1 MYSLKNKILQ
11 SVIFFTKS
19 KVVLFEGQMYDKDK
33 VAVLDFVNDEP
44 LFGFI
49 KTVCYFKEEVYV
61 LSGQFDLL
69 PITTPK

>member
-1 MYSLKNKILQ
+1 MYSMKDEILQ
-11 SVIFFTKS
+11 SVIFFTKP

-44 LFGFI
+44 LFGFV

-61 LSGQFDLL
+61 LSDQFELL

>member
-1 MYSLKNKILQ
+1 MYSLKDKILQ
-11 SVIFFTKS
+11 SVIFFSKS
-19 KVVLFEGQMYDKDK
+19 KDVFFEGQMYDKDK

-61 LSGQFDLL
+61 LPDQFGLL
-69 PITTPK
+69 SMTTPK

>member
-1 MYSLKNKILQ
+1 MYSMKDEILQ

-33 VAVLDFVNDEP
+33 VVVLDFVNDEP
-44 LFGFI
+44 HGFV

-61 LSGQFDLL
+61 LSDQFELL